1 MCGFTGCFSF
11 EKINPLDIEEGNKI
25 AVCRGPDNQK
35 NISGSEEINFELWF
49 NRLSIVDLNE
59 NANQPMV
66 SSSRNSLIMFN
77 GEIYNSKYLRSK
89 KELKNYDFK
98 TSHSD
103 TETLLAGLETI
114 GIEFINNLEG
124 QFSFVYWNKKDKKI
138 FFVKDRLSQKPLL

>member
-1 MCGFTGCFSF
+1 MCGLPGCFHL
-11 EKINPLDIEEGNKI
+11 KINPLDIEEGNKI

-103 TETLLAGLETI
+103 TE
-114 GIEFINNLEG
+114 
-124 QFSFVYWNKKDKKI
+124 I
-138 FFVKDRLSQKPLL
+138 F